1 MSDVVVSDK
10 ILVSRDQRE
19 AIRIKNVLGLGPDW
33 RAVGMH
39 QGLAGFRA
47 TKIVLIGVSLDRQID
62 VDWVEQVLRLRL
74 MPGGKMETI

>member
-1 MSDVVVSDK
+1 MSDVVADK

-19 AIRIKNVLGLGPDW
+19 AQRCKSALALGPDW

-39 QGLAGFRA
+39 QSLAGFRA
-47 TKIVLIGVSLDRQID
+47 NRIVLIGVSLDRQID

-74 MPGGKMETI
+74 MPGGKMETL